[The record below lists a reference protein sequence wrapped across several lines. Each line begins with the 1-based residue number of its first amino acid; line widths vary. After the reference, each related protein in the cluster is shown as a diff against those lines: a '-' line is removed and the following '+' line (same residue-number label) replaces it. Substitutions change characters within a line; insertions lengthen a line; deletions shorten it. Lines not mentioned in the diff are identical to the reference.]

1 MLRLQDECVSGI
13 FCQEQTDLFYMVNL
27 SSMHEACVLARGSGV
42 MWPYASMGAW
52 VFLQKPTLQASILP

>member
-27 SSMHEACVLARGSGV
+27 SSMHEAPCLG
-42 MWPYASMGAW
+42 
-52 VFLQKPTLQASILP
+52 